1 MKVSKYTIVSTL
13 CCVFEHVWLWRK
25 SLQFILLDCYVTQ
38 PPFSTH
44 LFQGSRKAAF
54 SSSLPVSCPPAKSL
68 FVGQFKL
75 SSASLPSLWPYY
87 FHLLNTIRF
96 SLQGEEMKKET
107 EDHVALITKKKFIFP
122 HSAGRGMSYSST
134 AGEVVYLCSGKSAPR
149 ARTLYK
155 KRALIK

>member
-1 MKVSKYTIVSTL
+1 MYLWMRISKYTIVSTL
-13 CCVFEHVWLWRK
+13 CCVFERVWLWRK

-107 EDHVALITKKKFIFP
+107 EDHVALITKKKVHLSTLCWPRYELQF
-122 HSAGRGMSYSST
+122 HCWRGC
-134 AGEVVYLCSGKSAPR
+134 VPLQW
-149 ARTLYK
+149 
-155 KRALIK
+155 